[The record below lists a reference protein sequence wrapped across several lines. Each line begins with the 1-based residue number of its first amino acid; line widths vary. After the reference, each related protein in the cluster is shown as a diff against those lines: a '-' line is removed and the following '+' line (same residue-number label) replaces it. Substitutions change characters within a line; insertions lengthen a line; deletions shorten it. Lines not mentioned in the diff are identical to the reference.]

1 MDERGPPTT
10 WPMLPVGPRHLA
22 LVTVFAVLPFLV
34 PAAARADLVVTR
46 AGTGTAGAIGDG
58 SLAAGAQ
65 LSGPRGVAR
74 LADGSLLVAD
84 TGNNKIRKIAPDGT
98 ITTAAGSG
106 TLGGAGDNGPAQ
118 IAQLSGPRDV
128 AVAADGV
135 SFYVADT
142 GNNRVRLVDASGTIT
157 TFAGTGVA
165 GAAGDGSSATLA
177 QLAGPSGLSL
187 TAGGGLL
194 IADTTNNKI
203 RLVSGGT
210 ITSVA
215 GTGTASSTGDGAQ
228 ALLATVNAPQDVSA
242 LPAGTGFLIADTTGN
257 RIRKVDAVGGTITT
271 VAGTGTACATAGSL
285 CGDYGPAPLSNLN
298 APAAVVADPAG
309 NGFLIADTGSN
320 RVRRVSGG
328 GTITTM
334 VGSGAACA
342 TATLLC
348 GDAGPAA
355 LAALNAPRGAIDLP
369 DGSLVVADS
378 GTNRLRARIP
388 DVAGPSGAAGLP
400 GTDGLDGLVGADGHD
415 GVAGA
420 DGRDGAN
427 GTVGAIGTA
436 GPVGLTGPA
445 GVDAQPAPVLP
456 PTLTAAFAAAKLTGR
471 TARATVLRIVLTG
484 PAVVTVRIKRGT
496 ASVVAR
502 KFTFRTGGRKQLALG
517 KLKAATY
524 AVTLTATDGASQS
537 VDRAALRVLPG
548 H

>member
-1 MDERGPPTT
+1 
-10 WPMLPVGPRHLA
+10 MLSVGPRHLA
-22 LVTVFAVLPFLV
+22 LVSVFAVLPFIV

-46 AGTGTAGAIGDG
+46 AGTGPAGAIGDG

-74 LADGSLLVAD
+74 LADGSLLIAD

-106 TLGGAGDNGPAQ
+106 TLGGAGDNGPANV
-118 IAQLSGPRDV
+118 AQLSGPRDV

-135 SFYVADT
+135 SFYIADT
-142 GNNRVRLVDASGTIT
+142 GNNRVRLVDGTTGNIT

-215 GTGTASSTGDGAQ
+215 GTGTAGSTGDGAQ
-228 ALLATVNAPQDVSA
+228 ALLATVSAPQDVSA
-242 LPAGTGFLIADTTGN
+242 LPTGTGFLIADTTGN

-271 VAGTGTACATAGSL
+271 VAGTGTACATAGAL
-285 CGDYGPAPLSNLN
+285 CGDYGPATLANLN

-355 LAALNAPRGAIDLP
+355 LAALNAPRGALDLP

-388 DVAGPSGAAGLP
+388 DVAGPSGATGLP
-400 GTDGLDGLVGADGHD
+400 GTDGLDGLAGADGTN

-420 DGRDGAN
+420 DGADGRDGTA
-427 GTVGAIGTA
+427 GAAGA
-436 GPVGLTGPA
+436 PGPVGLAGPA
-445 GVDAQPAPVLP
+445 GLDAQPAPVLP
-456 PTLTAAFAAAKLTGR
+456 PSLTAAFASAKLTGR

-517 KLKAATY
+517 RLKAATY

-537 VDRAALRVLPG
+537 VDRAALRIIPG
-548 H
+548 R

>member
-1 MDERGPPTT
+1 
-10 WPMLPVGPRHLA
+10 MLPVGPRHLA
-22 LVTVFAVLPFLV
+22 LVSVFAVLPFIV

-46 AGTGTAGAIGDG
+46 AGTGTAGAVGDG

-74 LADGSLLVAD
+74 LADGSLLIAD
-84 TGNNKIRKIAPDGT
+84 TGNNKIRRIAPDGT

-106 TLGGAGDNGPAQ
+106 TLGGAGDNGPANV
-118 IAQLSGPRDV
+118 AQLSGPRDV
-128 AVAADGV
+128 AVAADGA
-135 SFYVADT
+135 SFYIADT
-142 GNNRVRLVDASGTIT
+142 GNNRVRLVDGGTGNIT

-187 TAGGGLL
+187 TASGGLL

-215 GTGTASSTGDGAQ
+215 GTGTAGSTGDGAQ
-228 ALLATVNAPQDVSA
+228 ALLATVSGPQDVSA
-242 LPAGTGFLIADTTGN
+242 LPTGTGFLIADTTGN

-271 VAGTGTACATAGSL
+271 VAGTGTACATAGAL
-285 CGDYGPAPLSNLN
+285 CGDYGPAALSNLN

-388 DVAGPSGAAGLP
+388 DVAGPSGTAGLP
-400 GTDGLDGLVGADGHD
+400 GTDGLDGLDGLAGADGGAGVNGVD
-415 GVAGA
+415 GRDGKTGVAGA
-420 DGRDGAN
+420 P
-427 GTVGAIGTA
+427 
-436 GPVGLTGPA
+436 GPVGLAGPA
-445 GVDAQPAPVLP
+445 GLDAQPAPVLP
-456 PTLTAAFAAAKLTGR
+456 LSLTAAFASAKLTGR

-484 PAVVTVRIKRGT
+484 PAAVTVRVKRGT

-502 KFTFRTGGRKQLALG
+502 KFTFRTGGRKQLMLG

-537 VDRAALRVLPG
+537 VDRAALRIIPG
-548 H
+548 R